1 MGIGKEITSDILSD
15 WIVEYK
21 TKCFPEDLEEPNHK
35 PTKCFIKDEKK
46 VCSVFKDFGWKPI
59 KLNLKP
65 GTVDIKKQSTKEV
78 LLEKI
83 PFDFVKTKEQIL
95 KQSDCKHEITSYM
108 KKSDIVGHPLAKGL
122 MTNGDDG
129 INIVTE
135 LKDGM
140 NSSKTFGVFGGE
152 EISSSK
158 LSTEIDEDT
167 DDKIWKDTK
176 TLRTILQ
183 DVEFPKKE
191 KWNSREAKYYYIS
204 ANECFIKARI
214 YYKALFINDVVAF
227 HPDKFRGSA
236 YWKFPIKYLFQY
248 NDDAPDNA
256 VLLHQDIEMKFYT
269 NISVS
274 MENKKSWCSS
284 DHLASHSHHSNMEN
298 KEVVHPS
305 NWKNIEQVAKT
316 NAILLRRGTP

>member
-21 TKCFPEDLEEPNHK
+21 RKCFPEDLEEPNHK

-59 KLNLKP
+59 KLNLK
-65 GTVDIKKQSTKEV
+65 
-78 LLEKI
+78 
-83 PFDFVKTKEQIL
+83 
-95 KQSDCKHEITSYM
+95 QSDCKHEITSYM
-108 KKSDIVGHPLAKGL
+108 KKSDIVGHPLAKEL

-158 LSTEIDEDT
+158 LSKEIDEDT

-214 YYKALFINDVVAF
+214 YYKAFFINDVVAF

-248 NDDAPDNA
+248 
-256 VLLHQDIEMKFYT
+256 
-269 NISVS
+269 
-274 MENKKSWCSS
+274 
-284 DHLASHSHHSNMEN
+284 
-298 KEVVHPS
+298 
-305 NWKNIEQVAKT
+305 
-316 NAILLRRGTP
+316 